1 MKNSKITRWI
11 LSLLGFSSVA
21 TSCEVI
27 AESTGGGMVCMYGT
41 PTADYVFNIEVVDD
55 QTGEP
60 VPMIL
65 TSAYEGGYKEDY
77 QLDSRLTNEQGKA
90 TLTFQEFPSG
100 SHTIVTEDIDGP
112 DNGGDYQKTSTT
124 ITTNSDDFVEPN
136 GAWYSGTA
144 THDITIRL
152 MKKAEINEQEVQE

>member
-1 MKNSKITRWI
+1 MKNSKIIRWI

-27 AESTGGGMVCMYGT
+27 SESTGGGMICMYGT

-65 TSAYEGGYKEDY
+65 TSAYDYNNSEY
-77 QLDSRLTNEQGKA
+77 QLDSRMTNEQGKA
-90 TLTFQEFPSG
+90 TLSFQEFPSG

-112 DNGGDYQKTSTT
+112 DNGGDYQRTATT
-124 ITTNSDDFVEPN
+124 IKTNSNDFVEPN

-152 MKKAEINEQEVQE
+152 VKKAEDVEEQEPRE

>member
-1 MKNSKITRWI
+1 MQKGIIKWI
-11 LSLLGFSSVA
+11 LSLLGFSSV
-21 TSCEVI
+21 TSSCEKMMS
-27 AESTGGGMVCMYGT
+27 AMYGT

-65 TSAYEGGYKEDY
+65 TSAYEGSYKEDHL
-77 QLDSRLTNEQGKA
+77 LDSRLTNEQGKA
-90 TLTFQEFPSG
+90 TLRFQEFPSG

-112 DNGGDYQKTSTT
+112 DNGGDYQKASTT
-124 ITTNSDDFVEPN
+124 ITTKSDDFVEPN

-152 MKKAEINEQEVQE
+152 VKKAEINEQEVQE

>member
-1 MKNSKITRWI
+1 
-11 LSLLGFSSVA
+11 
-21 TSCEVI
+21 
-27 AESTGGGMVCMYGT
+27 MYGT

-65 TSAYEGGYKEDY
+65 TSAYEGSYKEDHL
-77 QLDSRLTNEQGKA
+77 LDSRLTNEQGKA

-112 DNGGDYQKTSTT
+112 DNGGDYQKASTT
-124 ITTNSDDFVEPN
+124 ITTKSDDFVEPN

-152 MKKAEINEQEVQE
+152 VKKAEINEQEAQE